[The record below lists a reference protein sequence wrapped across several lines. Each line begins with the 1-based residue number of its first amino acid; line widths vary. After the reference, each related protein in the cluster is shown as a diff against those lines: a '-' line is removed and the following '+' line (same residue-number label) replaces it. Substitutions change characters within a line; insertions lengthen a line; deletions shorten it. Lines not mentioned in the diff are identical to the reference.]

1 MDIDGNPKSVQGS
14 LPLPYRVTGSEP
26 PLLPARMVNEYEY
39 CPRLAYLEW
48 VQVEWDG
55 NADTTEGSWHHRR
68 VDERKGRMPVSEEL
82 GDHEHLHARS
92 VTLSSE
98 RLGLIA
104 RIDLIEV
111 QDGRVVPVDYKRGKR
126 PHVPKG
132 AYAPERVQLCV
143 QGLILEENGYRCD
156 EGVLYFV
163 GSRER
168 VAVTFDD
175 DLRDATARAVD
186 GLRLVAAG
194 GQVPPPLEDS
204 PKCPRC
210 SLVGICLPDEVQF
223 LRNGEQ
229 SPRPLA
235 VRRADAL
242 PLHVQANRAKICKRG
257 ENLIIESGD
266 DPDHPETRSVRLV
279 DVSQVVLM
287 GNVYVT
293 TPTLHELMRR
303 EIPVCWYSWGGWFL
317 GHTQGM
323 GHKNVEVRTAQYRA
337 SFDPAFCLRLAKAL
351 VRAKIHNA
359 RTFMRRNWR
368 ADDSPDEILKRLKE
382 DRDRVARVGDL
393 ETLLGIEGTAAR
405 RYFSRFDA
413 LIRKPDEGETLRFD
427 FDKRSRR
434 PPTDPVNAL
443 LSFAYAVLARAWTVT
458 LATVGLD
465 PYRGFYHQP
474 RYGRPALALDLMESF
489 RPLIADSSVIQAL
502 NNGEVRP
509 DDFIE
514 VAGSVALK
522 PAGRKRFLGVIER
535 RMSQEVTHPL
545 FGYRVEYRRLMELQ
559 ARLLTRHLLGEIDHY
574 PDFTTR

>member
-1 MDIDGNPKSVQGS
+1 
-14 LPLPYRVTGSEP
+14 
-26 PLLPARMVNEYEY
+26 
-39 CPRLAYLEW
+39 
-48 VQVEWDG
+48 
-55 NADTTEGSWHHRR
+55 
-68 VDERKGRMPVSEEL
+68 
-82 GDHEHLHARS
+82 
-92 VTLSSE
+92 
-98 RLGLIA
+98 
-104 RIDLIEV
+104 
-111 QDGRVVPVDYKRGKR
+111 
-126 PHVPKG
+126 
-132 AYAPERVQLCV
+132 V
-143 QGLILEENGYRCD
+143 QGLILEDNGYHCE

-168 VAVTFDD
+168 VPVAFDD
-175 DLRDATARAVD
+175 ELREATARAVD
-186 GLRLVAAG
+186 GLRLIAAG
-194 GQVPPPLEDS
+194 GQMPPPLEDS

-223 LRNGEQ
+223 LRQGEQ

-235 VRRADAL
+235 VRHAEAL
-242 PLHVQANRAKICKRG
+242 PLHVQANRAKIRKRG
-257 ENLIIESGD
+257 ENLIVESGE

-287 GNVYVT
+287 GNVYIT

-303 EIPVCWYSWGGWFL
+303 EIPVSWYSWGGWFL

-323 GHKNVEVRTAQYRA
+323 GHKNVELRTAQYRA

-351 VRAKIHNA
+351 IRAKIQNA
-359 RTFMRRNWR
+359 RTFLRRNWR
-368 ADDSPDEILKRLKE
+368 ADDSPDEILQLLKE
-382 DRDRVARVGDL
+382 DRDRVARAGSL

-413 LIRKPDEGETLRFD
+413 LIRKNADDEDFPFD

-443 LSFAYAVLARAWTVT
+443 LSFAYAVLTRAWTVT
-458 LATVGLD
+458 VATVGLD
-465 PYRGFYHQP
+465 AYRGFYHQP

-509 DDFIE
+509 DDFVE

-535 RMSQEVTHPL
+535 RLSQEVTHPL

-559 ARLLTRHLLGEIDHY
+559 ARLLGRHLLGEIDHY

>member
-1 MDIDGNPKSVQGS
+1 MNDRSTDGQPE
-14 LPLPYRVTGSEP
+14 LPLPFSEQGDEQ

-48 VQVEWDG
+48 VQGEWAP
-55 NADTTEGSWHHRR
+55 NADTADGTYQHRR
-68 VDERKGRMPVSEEL
+68 VDRQSGMLPS
-82 GDHEHLHARS
+82 GDTLSDEDRLHARS

-104 RIDLIEV
+104 KLDLIEV
-111 QDGRVVPVDYKRGKR
+111 AEGRVTPVDYKRGKR

-132 AYAPERVQLCV
+132 AYEPERIQLCV
-143 QGLILEENGYRCD
+143 QGMILEEHGYCCD

-163 GSRER
+163 SSRER
-168 VAVTFDD
+168 VRVVFDEELRAAAANAVS
-175 DLRDATARAVD
+175 
-186 GLRLVAAG
+186 GLRLIAAG
-194 GQVPPPLEDS
+194 GQIPPPLEDS

-223 LRNGEQ
+223 LRSPDQ

-235 VRRADAL
+235 VRRAEAL
-242 PLHVQANRAKICKRG
+242 PLHVQANRAKVRKRG
-257 ENLIIESGD
+257 ENLIVEHGD
-266 DPDHPETRSVRLV
+266 DPDHPEKTSVRLIE
-279 DVSQVVLM
+279 VSQVVLM

-303 EIPVCWYSWGGWFL
+303 EIPVSWYSWGGWFL
-317 GHTQGM
+317 GYTQGM
-323 GHKNVEVRTAQYRA
+323 GHKNVEVRTAQYRT
-337 SFDPAFCLRLAKAL
+337 SFDSAACLRIAKAL
-351 VRAKIHNA
+351 VRAKIRNA
-359 RTFMRRNWR
+359 RTFLRRNWR
-368 ADDSPDEILKRLKE
+368 EDERPEETLRLLKE
-382 DRDRVARVGDL
+382 DIDHVARAPDL
-393 ETLLGIEGTAAR
+393 QSLLGIEGTAAR
-405 RYFSRFDA
+405 RYFGHFGAMLR
-413 LIRKPDEGETLRFD
+413 LPDDTTSPLRFD
-427 FDKRSRR
+427 FRKRNRR

-443 LSFAYAVLARAWTVT
+443 LSFAYAVLTRAWTVT
-458 LATVGLD
+458 LASVGLD

-489 RPLIADSSVIQAL
+489 RPLIADSAVVQAL

-509 DDFIE
+509 QDFIE
-514 VAGSVALK
+514 AAGSVALR
-522 PAGRKRFLGVIER
+522 PEGRKRFLAVIER

-545 FGYRVEYRRLMELQ
+545 FGYRVDYRRLMELQ